1 MTRTHRLAFVPALGL
16 LAPLAPAGDD
26 KSPKPDL
33 IVSEAFTDGDD
44 LVVEVQNQGP
54 GAAPKDKTVK
64 LVVTRGT
71 AAKKATVTTKVAVPV
86 AVFATTQ
93 VRVPLDEL

>member
-33 IVSEAFTDGDD
+33 IVSEAFTDGFRRIERILRYTAFAWAYLERGDD
-44 LVVEVQNQGP
+44 WKEVFEQVVSS
-54 GAAPKDKTVK
+54 A
-64 LVVTRGT
+64 R
-71 AAKKATVTTKVAVPV
+71 
-86 AVFATTQ
+86 
-93 VRVPLDEL
+93 ELLSSR